1 MRQEKP
7 CGEVRGSQAKLDAA
21 TAVAAGAPAAA
32 KALVAEGR
40 QARFPP
46 SAYRGRAVGVVTR
59 CARPVVITIAARYS
73 DEVLTGGPARRWS
86 AGRT

>member
-1 MRQEKP
+1 MRQGKL
-7 CGEVRGSQAKLDAA
+7 CGKLRGSQAELDVA

-46 SAYRGRAVGVVTR
+46 SAYCGRAVGAVTR
-59 CARPVVITIAARYS
+59 CARPV
-73 DEVLTGGPARRWS
+73 E
-86 AGRT
+86 